1 MENREDNLVP
11 YRAGTAGIYHAGTFS
26 STKTL
31 AFRTG
36 LNTGRTGAVSAI
48 PRYIPDFGRL
58 MDTGPVQNYTQNASF
73 PPLTLVI
80 LSASLHF

>member
-1 MENREDNLVP
+1 M
-11 YRAGTAGIYHAGTFS
+11 AGIYHIGTFAGS
-26 STKTL
+26 EIL
-31 AFRTG
+31 AFRKG
-36 LNTGRTGAVSAI
+36 LNTGSTGAILAI
-48 PRYIPDFGRL
+48 PRYIPDSGRLMDSGKL